1 MIMAIPNSVSD
12 QDEERKMEMVL
23 QVQLQASE
31 SESESKI
38 LHFSSHTNSVS
49 CFSRP
54 VLLSASSCAHACA
67 CPSAAQYELLL
78 LVLCSCEWGTL
89 SHINTFAPS
98 RDDQCCF
105 IFLWE
110 DFSRG
115 IYPHQTSVK
124 GCKSLQNVHLIF
136 QWGGQMSHYFLVTAV
151 IVQLFFCNSR
161 TLHSR
166 SCERLVAHGPSLHLT
181 DKYSHNC
188 LFLAS
193 FTQRWPLSGTG
204 LWCRIG

>member
-67 CPSAAQYELLL
+67 CQSAAQYELLL
-78 LVLCSCEWGTL
+78 LVLCSCE
-89 SHINTFAPS
+89 
-98 RDDQCCF
+98 
-105 IFLWE
+105 
-110 DFSRG
+110 
-115 IYPHQTSVK
+115 
-124 GCKSLQNVHLIF
+124 
-136 QWGGQMSHYFLVTAV
+136 
-151 IVQLFFCNSR
+151 
-161 TLHSR
+161 
-166 SCERLVAHGPSLHLT
+166 
-181 DKYSHNC
+181 
-188 LFLAS
+188 
-193 FTQRWPLSGTG
+193 
-204 LWCRIG
+204 

>member
-67 CPSAAQYELLL
+67 CQSAAQYKLLL
-78 LVLCSCEWGTL
+78 LVLCSCEWGTRLISTLLRHQEMTNAALYFFEKISPGVYIHIRHRSKAVRVCKMSIWFFNGEDKCPITFLLPRSL
-89 SHINTFAPS
+89 SS
-98 RDDQCCF
+98 
-105 IFLWE
+105 
-110 DFSRG
+110 
-115 IYPHQTSVK
+115 
-124 GCKSLQNVHLIF
+124 
-136 QWGGQMSHYFLVTAV
+136 YFL
-151 IVQLFFCNSR
+151 
-161 TLHSR
+161 
-166 SCERLVAHGPSLHLT
+166 
-181 DKYSHNC
+181 
-188 LFLAS
+188 
-193 FTQRWPLSGTG
+193 
-204 LWCRIG
+204 